1 MRYDPSVCCTKTSKS
16 ATVAFKARRPPAV
29 RYSELRGYFCTR
41 RHDELL
47 LTALILPT
55 IMTVTGTDFLRQGDN
70 STVYRLGRGLF
81 DCQASPPVAED

>member
-16 ATVAFKARRPPAV
+16 ATVAFKAWRPPAIG
-29 RYSELRGYFCTR
+29 YSELRGYFCTR

-55 IMTVTGTDFLRQGDN
+55 IMTVTGTDFLCQGD
-70 STVYRLGRGLF
+70 SITVCSLGSWIIWLPSI
-81 DCQASPPVAED
+81 ASGER